1 MKIIAAYRMPSEQIE
16 SFLQLADQVEKASLL
31 QHGYVLVID
40 EVIKGCF
47 IWMPVEKGIY
57 WLKQLYIVK
66 DAAGNLPVLLE
77 TIVQMARE
85 KQVEKLYVQSH
96 QPVVDILLD
105 ALQFCPQQRGIQ
117 HETQQETEGKWWAYQ
132 VS

>member
-1 MKIIAAYRMPSEQIE
+1 MKIIAAYRMPLEQVE
-16 SFLQLADQVEKASLL
+16 TFLQTADKVEKASLL

-47 IWMPVEKGIY
+47 IWMPVENGIY
-57 WLKQLYIVK
+57 WLKQLYIAK
-66 DAAGNLPVLLE
+66 DAAGKLPVVLE
-77 TIVQMARE
+77 TIVQMAKE
-85 KQVEKLYVQSH
+85 KQAEKLYVQSH

-105 ALQFCPQQRGIQ
+105 ALQFCPQQHGIQ
-117 HETQQETEGKWWAYQ
+117 LESQQENKGKWWAYQ

>member
-47 IWMPVEKGIY
+47 IWMPVEKDIY
-57 WLKQLYIVK
+57 WLKQLYIVR